1 MKRPVSLSVMILILI
16 APLLI
21 SGCDYSD
28 EQLAEN
34 YSEGYEV
41 GYNEGYD
48 IDFEEVEFHCY
59 YVKPQ
64 QRYGVDNLEEYLCR
78 WQWAEGAYVANEFDC
93 SEMSAYLEQ
102 KLENEGYHA
111 IIVVGNTPGGDGR
124 HSWLLVETSVGKHM
138 PVEATTFSIVYWQ
151 DISFDNYFVYDYQ
164 FETIQ
169 DALEYQPDEFDWW
182 EE

>member
-1 MKRPVSLSVMILILI
+1 MKRPVSLSVMMLILI

-48 IDFEEVEFHCY
+48 IGFEEGEFYSY

-64 QRYGVDNLEEYLCR
+64 QRYGVDDLEEYLCR
-78 WQWAEGAYVANEFDC
+78 WQWAEGAYVANKFDC

-151 DISFDNYFVYDYQ
+151 DSSFDNYFVYDYQ

-169 DALEYQPDEFDWW
+169 DALEYQPDEFNWW